1 MCPPSVPPAP
11 DLPIVFYDGACG
23 MCHRTVK
30 FLLAR
35 DPEGQRFRFAPLGG
49 ETFLARV
56 PAAERATLPDSVVV
70 ALPDGSLQVR
80 SDATAYLCRQAGG
93 VIGLWGR
100 VLPWFPRWLR
110 DRVYD
115 AIAASRHRFWE
126 RPVDACPV
134 GSPEL
139 RARFD
144 P

>member
-1 MCPPSVPPAP
+1 MSSPSGTPAP
-11 DLPIVFYDGACG
+11 ALPIVFYDGECG

-35 DPEGQRFRFAPLGG
+35 DPQGERFRFAPLGG

-56 PAAERATLPDSVVV
+56 PEALRAELPDSVVV
-70 ALPDGSLQVR
+70 ALPDGSLLVR
-80 SDATAYLCRQAGG
+80 SDATAFLFREAGG
-93 VIGLWGR
+93 LLGLWGR
-100 VLPWFPRWLR
+100 LLPWFPRWLR
-110 DRVYD
+110 DPAYD
-115 AIAASRHRFWE
+115 LIAASRHRFWE
-126 RPVDACPV
+126 KPVDACPV